1 MSIDKPL
8 VFISYASQDKERVLS
23 YYDALEDNSY
33 KLWMDCKK
41 LIGGQDWDFE
51 IRKNFSKAD
60 VVIAFIT
67 SNSYKKRGYVQR
79 ELKLALK
86 NLEEKLRDDIYLIP
100 VLFDGVSVPEELKHI
115 HCIYDKGEQENI
127 NNLKIGIRS
136 KLKNTNDEFT
146 LNLESGD
153 ISYRLENHKESREG
167 LPGYEVNNQFINLTS
182 KTYKNLGDL
191 SLAINSDL
199 TKITLNYRKSLLEQ
213 DSSLFNYADQYFLR
227 TNTIESNC
235 TVVNIVGRVISILYS
250 HYYICAKAAHGNIY
264 FSSYNFILDLPTA
277 INSLE
282 EIFINPEKSLL
293 KLQEKLTQ
301 NLITTIYEGEISDD
315 LMIWLKNGIRDWES
329 LSNFIFQDDG
339 LTIYFSPYAVAGY
352 AYGPQEV
359 KIPYDEIYEDIKKIY
374 ISFLDIPMPN

>member
-33 KLWMDCKK
+33 ELWMDCKK

-167 LPGYEVNNQFINLTS
+167 L
-182 KTYKNLGDL
+182 
-191 SLAINSDL
+191 
-199 TKITLNYRKSLLEQ
+199 
-213 DSSLFNYADQYFLR
+213 
-227 TNTIESNC
+227 
-235 TVVNIVGRVISILYS
+235 
-250 HYYICAKAAHGNIY
+250 
-264 FSSYNFILDLPTA
+264 
-277 INSLE
+277 
-282 EIFINPEKSLL
+282 
-293 KLQEKLTQ
+293 
-301 NLITTIYEGEISDD
+301 
-315 LMIWLKNGIRDWES
+315 
-329 LSNFIFQDDG
+329 
-339 LTIYFSPYAVAGY
+339 
-352 AYGPQEV
+352 
-359 KIPYDEIYEDIKKIY
+359 
-374 ISFLDIPMPN
+374 